1 MTLLG
6 RLGLDARKPRSL
18 QAQLSGQL
26 KELIQRGE
34 LLSGERLP
42 STREMANDLQVSR
55 NTVVAAYEMLVGQ
68 GYLEAHLRSGF
79 RVCSAAQAFRT
90 LPVNVPRR
98 NASSRLPGR
107 VIPFLFVPRSLTS
120 IYFPCKYGTG
130 TAPRR

>member
-6 RLGLDARKPRSL
+6 RLGLIAKMPRSL

-26 KELIQRGE
+26 RELIQRGE
-34 LLSGERLP
+34 LLPGERLP

-90 LPVNVPRR
+90 LPVNVAKTERKLTPARPR
-98 NASSRLPGR
+98 N
-107 VIPFLFVPRSLTS
+107 PFLFVPRSPTS

-130 TAPRR
+130 TVPRR